1 MFLGLPEYV
10 RAIAGATLTAVR
22 CLQQSK
28 YEIAICWDGGRY
40 RSLCCSDLD
49 PSNTPQV
56 DITRG
61 NLGLLATAM

>member
-1 MFLGLPEYV
+1 VFPGLSEYV
-10 RAIAGATLTAVR
+10 RAIAGATLAAVH

-40 RSLCCSDLD
+40 RLLCCLDLD
-49 PSNTPQV
+49 PSNTLQV
-56 DITRG
+56 DITHG